1 MTGPGDRVTHYEL
14 LSLIGKGGMGEVWLA
29 HDTVLDRRVAVKF
42 LPEAA
47 RTDPRARE
55 RFLHEAKAAAALDHP
70 FICKIYET
78 GEDAG
83 RAFIVMEYVEGK
95 NLGDAMAEH
104 PLPIRDALKI
114 VCEVA
119 EALEVAHAR
128 GFVHRDLKPANI
140 MCTPQGHAKVMDFG
154 IAKRL
159 VPEPTSIQATLTQ
172 MPMTAQGMIIGTIDY
187 MSPEQAKGLPVD
199 GRSDIFSL
207 GIILYELLAGKNP
220 FAHPTAVE
228 TLSAV
233 IKDPPPAVVLKPKTV
248 GPELQQILKKSLAK
262 DSAGR
267 YARISEFAAD
277 VQKVRDEISGR
288 GRIFARRWQ
297 AVAAIALA
305 AVVGIALIG
314 RFVLMPKRAK
324 PVAAVEPV
332 SVLVTDFENATGDA
346 VFSGAVEQALILG
359 LEDAPFVNIYK
370 REDARR
376 KAGQLDATS
385 GGKLDAKLGQLVCR
399 SEGVAV
405 LIEGSILA
413 GKSNDYTV
421 KVRAVDTVSSKVIA
435 EKERKASKKADVM
448 NAAASIAAP
457 LCASL
462 SGGSYDAKRQLSIET
477 FTTSSLEAMNAYAHA
492 QDLIKQGK
500 RAEAIAEYERAI
512 RADPKFGRAYSG
524 LAVAFQNYGEV
535 KKATEYQQMALARID
550 SMNDRE
556 KYRTRGLW
564 YLMAGNYPKA
574 IEELGALVRH
584 FPADSAGQSNLAY
597 ANFFVRDMPRAVEQG
612 RRYAQIYPNN
622 VNGQCNLAWYAIGA
636 GDFGLALSQAQKA
649 IGLNAKFEKAYV
661 CAAIA
666 ELAQGRTAEA
676 SAWYEKL
683 RPINFWASSLAD
695 LGLADIALYEG
706 RSNDVLASLGK
717 SIDADI
723 SNKRPDLAAEKWIMI
738 AQARIALGQNQKAV
752 EAADRAV
759 GLLNEL
765 NIVFPAAEIYVS
777 AGFGNKAEAIAKD
790 LGLKL
795 EPEPRAHAK
804 IIDALIAAKAGRPND
819 TVAACLE
826 AQKIV
831 DTWVGRLELGK
842 AYLEAKAF
850 AEAHSEFELCLKRRG
865 EAACL
870 FLNDLP
876 TCRSIPQVYYYL
888 GRAQEGLN
896 SPAANESY
904 RTFLKLKEKADADPL
919 VADARK
925 RIGSL

>member
-1 MTGPGDRVTHYEL
+1 VTGPGDKVTHYEL

-95 NLGDAMAEH
+95 NLGEAMAEH
-104 PLPIRDALKI
+104 PVPVKDALKI

-119 EALEVAHAR
+119 EALEVAHTR

-159 VPEPTSIQATLTQ
+159 IPEPTSIQATLTQ

-233 IKDPPPAVVLKPKTV
+233 IKDTPPAVVLKPKTV

-262 DSAGR
+262 DPAGR

-277 VQKVRDEISGR
+277 IQKVRDEISGR
-288 GRIFARRWQ
+288 GRIFTRRWQ
-297 AVAAIALA
+297 AIAAIGVA
-305 AVVGIALIG
+305 AVVVIAVVWRL
-314 RFVLMPKRAK
+314 VLMPKRAK
-324 PVAAVEPV
+324 PLAAVEPV
-332 SVLVTDFENATGDA
+332 SVLVADFENTTGDA
-346 VFSGAVEQALILG
+346 VFNGAVEQALILG

-405 LIEGSILA
+405 LIEGSILT
-413 GKSNDYTV
+413 GKSNDYIV
-421 KVRAVDTVSSKVIA
+421 RVRAVDPVSSKVIA
-435 EKERKASKKADVM
+435 EKDKKASKKADVM
-448 NAAASIAAP
+448 NAAAAVAGP
-457 LCASL
+457 LCVAL
-462 SGGSYDAKRQLSIET
+462 SGGAYEAKQQLSVET

-492 QDLIKQGK
+492 QDLMKQGK
-500 RAEAIAEYERAI
+500 RAEAVAEYERAI
-512 RADPKFGRAYSG
+512 QADPKFGRAYSG
-524 LAVAFQNYGEV
+524 LAVAFQNSGEV
-535 KKATEYQQMALARID
+535 KKAEEYHQLALARLD
-550 SMNDRE
+550 SMTDRE
-556 KYRTRGLW
+556 KFRTRGIW
-564 YLMAGNYPKA
+564 YVLAGNYPKA
-574 IEELGALVRH
+574 IEEFGALVH
-584 FPADSAGQSNLAY
+584 QFPADSAGQNNLAY
-597 ANFFVRDMPRAVEQG
+597 AYFAAREMNRAVEQG
-612 RRYAQIYPNN
+612 WLYVKIYPNN
-622 VNGQCNLAWYAIGA
+622 INGQYNLAWYAIGA
-636 GDFGLALSQAQKA
+636 GDFALGLSQAQKT
-649 IGLNAKFEKAYV
+649 IGLNPKFEKAYV
-661 CAAIA
+661 CAALS
-666 ELAQGRTAEA
+666 ELAQGRAAEA
-676 SAWYEKL
+676 ASWYEKL
-683 RPINFWASSLAD
+683 RPVNFWASSLAD
-695 LGLADIALYEG
+695 IGLADIALYEG
-706 RSNDVLASLGK
+706 RLTEAVAILDKGIEADVA
-717 SIDADI
+717 
-723 SNKRPDLAAEKWIMI
+723 NKRPDLAAEKWVMLG
-738 AQARIALGQNQKAV
+738 QARLARGQNQKAV
-752 EAADRAV
+752 EAADRAL

-765 NIVFPAAEIYVS
+765 NIAFPAAEIYIA
-777 AGFGNKAEAIAKD
+777 AGLENKAAAIAKD
-790 LGLKL
+790 LGQNL

-819 TVAACLE
+819 AVAACLE

-831 DTWVGRLELGK
+831 DTWVGRLTLGK

-850 AEAHSEFELCLKRRG
+850 AEAHSELDLCLKRRG
-865 EAACL
+865 EAASL
-870 FLNDLP
+870 FLNDIP
-876 TCRSIPQVYYYL
+876 SFRYVPQVYYYMGL
-888 GRAQEGLN
+888 AQDGLK
-896 SPAANESY
+896 SPAAKESFQN
-904 RTFLKLKEKADADPL
+904 FLKVKEKAEPDPL
-919 VADARK
+919 VTDARK
-925 RIGSL
+925 RLGAR